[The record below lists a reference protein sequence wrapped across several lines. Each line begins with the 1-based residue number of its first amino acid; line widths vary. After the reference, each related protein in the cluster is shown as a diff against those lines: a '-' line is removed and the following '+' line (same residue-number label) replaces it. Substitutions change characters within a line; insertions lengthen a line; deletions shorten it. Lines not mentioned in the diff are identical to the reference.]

1 MPLGSQRLGRQ
12 VHPTADEIPQEAT
25 RFELQDEYDFTRTE
39 VPARSF
45 KPLVQLPH
53 TIDEIDV
60 VDGCLLDED
69 AAIPLTSG
77 PETVN
82 APVSEEA
89 AVASVSDAKGSST
102 IDTRRAVSKEAIQGV
117 VKAVREDVESRE
129 VEALL

>member
-1 MPLGSQRLGRQ
+1 M
-12 VHPTADEIPQEAT
+12 HPTADEIPQEAT

-60 VDGCLLDED
+60 LDGCLVDED
-69 AAIPLTSG
+69 PAIPLTSV

-82 APVSEEA
+82 APVSIISEEA

-117 VKAVREDVESRE
+117 VRAVREDVESRE